1 MNFGIKLA
9 HKYHVINDAS
19 KSFSR
24 NNSSQQR
31 EFLISLARAAGGA
44 LLFCLPLLMTME
56 MWEQGFLMNPFRLAL
71 FLIVALPLLTGLSW
85 YSGFEPT
92 EKLKDDLADAF
103 VAYAVGFCVS
113 AIVLVL
119 LALIDRNTS
128 ANRIVT
134 MISLQAVPAS
144 IGALLAQSQFGIR
157 TTQEEQKKEDTG
169 YWGVLFLMFAGSV
182 FFAFNL
188 APTEEIILIGYKMTV
203 WHALTLVMFS
213 LFLMHAFMYSLQFR
227 GQAEFPEN
235 LSAGQVFIRYTVV
248 GYTIALLMSM
258 YMLWTFGRTDGL
270 PLAQNIM
277 SIVVLAFPASIGS
290 AAVRLIL

>member
-1 MNFGIKLA
+1 VLSKTL
-9 HKYHVINDAS
+9 
-19 KSFSR
+19 KSFPSH
-24 NNSSQQR
+24 NKSQQQD
-31 EFLISLARAAGGA
+31 FLISLARAAGGA
-44 LLFCLPLLMTME
+44 LFFSLPMLMTME
-56 MWEQGFLMNPFRLAL
+56 MWEQGIMINPLRLAL
-71 FLIVALPLLTGLSW
+71 FMLVALPLLTGLSW

-92 EKLKDDLADAF
+92 EKLKDDLVDAF

-113 AIVLVL
+113 AIVLSL
-119 LALIDRNTS
+119 LALITPSTS
-128 ANRIVT
+128 AIRIVSL
-134 MISLQAVPAS
+134 ISLQAVPAS

-157 TTQEEQKKEDTG
+157 TTEEEQKKEDTG

-188 APTEEIILIGYKMTV
+188 APTEEIVLIGYKMSV
-203 WHALTLVMFS
+203 WHATSLVIFS

-227 GQAEFPEN
+227 GQAEFPDN
-235 LSAGQVFIRYTVV
+235 LSVGQVFIRYTVV
-248 GYTIALLMSM
+248 GYAIALLMSL

-277 SIVVLAFPASIGS
+277 SVIVLAFPASIGS